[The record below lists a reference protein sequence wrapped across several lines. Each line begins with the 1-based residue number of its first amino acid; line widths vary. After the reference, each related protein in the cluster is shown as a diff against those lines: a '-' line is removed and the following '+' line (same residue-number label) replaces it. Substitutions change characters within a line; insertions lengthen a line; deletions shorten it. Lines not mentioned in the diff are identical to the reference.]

1 MTTSDRDLPEPLAA
15 ACASMQ
21 RRWALALLT
30 PVAYAIVATLMRAR
44 HWLDRP
50 SLVERWDGPLGWS
63 FLGSVGAALIAG
75 LALGRHRQ
83 RAHILR
89 LAGEPEV
96 ALRRWIVDFH
106 VLAALA
112 DALAFLGLLACALTG
127 RSWPLLAGGALAYLG
142 YAVARPRRSDL
153 AGLRFPPGF
162 DVDFHA

>member
-50 SLVERWDGPLGWS
+50 SLVERWDGPLGWNL
-63 FLGSVGAALIAG
+63 FGGLVAALIVG
-75 LALGRHRQ
+75 LALCRRRQ
-83 RAHILR
+83 RANVLR
-89 LAGEPEV
+89 LANEPDA

-106 VLAALA
+106 VMAALA

-153 AGLRFPPGF
+153 AGLRLPPGF
-162 DVDFHA
+162 GVDFHA